1 MFTTDSLR
9 VDANVFSLSSCSV
22 IAGLASTRLE
32 LSRSKSTLKNLK
44 NYGIGVLRI
53 YMTHFYT
60 KSDSLVGGL
69 KEGSR
74 LSSIE

>member
-32 LSRSKSTLKNLK
+32 LSRSKSTLKKIKKLQNWCFENLHDPF
-44 NYGIGVLRI
+44 L
-53 YMTHFYT
+53 H
-60 KSDSLVGGL
+60 
-69 KEGSR
+69 
-74 LSSIE
+74 